1 MGVKISH
8 HTKGRTRFRVSENRM
23 LRRISGPKG
32 KKWQEGE
39 EDCIMRGFIICIFTS
54 HLGEQIKEDKMS
66 VACNTYG
73 RDEKCI
79 KNDGQNT

>member
-39 EDCIMRGFIICIFTS
+39 EDCIMRGFIICTLCQIL
-54 HLGEQIKEDKMS
+54 LGLSEQE
-66 VACNTYG
+66 G
-73 RDEKCI
+73 
-79 KNDGQNT
+79 